1 MRLRV
6 SPDALHDGTVKDW
19 IRQLHRSDVSTQT
32 PTRATLG
39 VPVRPLQRGVD
50 NAILGGVCGGLA
62 IRLGVRERVVRI
74 VFCLLALVSGV
85 GLLLY
90 MVLWLGVRRAD
101 ESRSIAQRLVGRRH
115 KLIHVVIGAAAIVAI
130 FLVLNRLG
138 MPDLGIYAWP
148 FFLTVIGAIGV
159 WRGASPEELAHLHEL
174 ATSAPIIGAAAS
186 RTRWSFWLR
195 LALGVI
201 FIFFGLR
208 ILHHLG
214 SPWSNDTTPALFGV
228 IILIGGAL
236 ILLAPWWLATLNDLT
251 GERRQRV
258 RMEER
263 ANVAAHLHDSVL
275 QTLTLIE
282 RSAGDEVAVRRIA
295 RTQERE
301 LREWLFNPEGSSESG
316 TFLGD
321 LRALENEIEND
332 YGVRVDLVVVGDCVS
347 DERSEAL
354 VAAGREAA
362 INAAQWSRSDLVSIY
377 AEVEE
382 STLSLFVRDQGS
394 GFDPEQVMGD
404 RQGIALSIRQRITQ
418 RGGQAIIKSTIGEG
432 TEVRLTLPR
441 ST

>member
-1 MRLRV
+1 M
-6 SPDALHDGTVKDW
+6 
-19 IRQLHRSDVSTQT
+19 STET
-32 PTRATLG
+32 PTRATIG

-90 MVLWLGVRRAD
+90 MMLWLGVRRAD

-115 KLIHVVIGAAAIVAI
+115 KLVNVVIGAAAIVAI

-159 WRGASPEELAHLHEL
+159 WRGASPEEQAHLHEL
-174 ATSAPIIGAAAS
+174 AKSAPVVGVATS

-201 FIFFGLR
+201 FIIFGLQ

-214 SPWSNDTTPALFGV
+214 SPWSHDTTSALFGTLV
-228 IILIGGAL
+228 LIGGAL

-263 ANVAAHLHDSVL
+263 ADVATHLHDSVL

-282 RSAGDEVAVRRIA
+282 RSAGDEVAVKRLA

-301 LREWLFNPEGSSESG
+301 LREWLFNPEGSSDSG
-316 TFLGD
+316 TFLSD
-321 LRALENEIEND
+321 LRSLENEIEND
-332 YGVRVDLVVVGDCVS
+332 YGVRVDLVVVGDCESTDRVT
-347 DERSEAL
+347 AL

-362 INAAQWSRSDLVSIY
+362 INAARWSRSDLVSIY
-377 AEVEE
+377 AEVED
-382 STLSLFVRDQGS
+382 TTISLFVRDQGS
-394 GFDPEQVMGD
+394 GFDPEQVVSD

-418 RGGQAIIKSTIGEG
+418 RGGEVVLKSTIGEG
-432 TEVRLTLPR
+432 TEVQLTLPR
-441 ST
+441 NA

>member
-1 MRLRV
+1 M
-6 SPDALHDGTVKDW
+6 G
-19 IRQLHRSDVSTQT
+19 QLHRSDVSTET
-32 PTRATLG
+32 PTRATIG
-39 VPVRPLQRGVD
+39 VPIRPLMRGVD

-90 MVLWLGVRRAD
+90 MLLWLGVRRSD
-101 ESRSIAQRLVGRRH
+101 ESRSIAQRLVGRRN
-115 KLIHVVIGAAAIVAI
+115 KVFNVVIGVAAIVAI
-130 FLVLNRLG
+130 FIVLNRLG

-148 FFLTVIGAIGV
+148 FFLTVIGAVGV
-159 WRGASPEELAHLHEL
+159 WRGASPEELTHLHDL
-174 ATSAPIIGAAAS
+174 AKSAPIIGVAAS

-201 FIFFGLR
+201 FIVFGLK
-208 ILHHLG
+208 ILHHLSG
-214 SPWSNDTTPALFGV
+214 SFGKDTTAALFGTL
-228 IILIGGAL
+228 ILIGGAL

-263 ANVAAHLHDSVL
+263 ADVAAHLHDSVL

-282 RSAGDEVAVRRIA
+282 RSAGDEGAVKRLA

-301 LREWLFNPEGSSESG
+301 LREWLFNPEGSVDSG
-316 TFLGD
+316 TFLSD
-321 LRALENEIEND
+321 LRSLENEIEND
-332 YGVRVDLVVVGDCVS
+332 YGVRVDLVVVGDCES
-347 DERSEAL
+347 NERVAAL

-362 INAAQWSRSDLVSIY
+362 INAARWSGSDLVSIY

-382 STLSLFVRDQGS
+382 STINLFVRDQGS
-394 GFDPEQVMGD
+394 GFDPEQVVSD
-404 RQGIALSIRQRITQ
+404 RQGIALSIRQRIAQ
-418 RGGQAIIKSTIGEG
+418 RGGEALIKSTIGEG
-432 TEVRLTLPR
+432 TEVQLTLPR
-441 ST
+441 SA

>member
-1 MRLRV
+1 
-6 SPDALHDGTVKDW
+6 
-19 IRQLHRSDVSTQT
+19 VSTQT
-32 PTRATLG
+32 PTRATIG

-74 VFCLLALVSGV
+74 VFCLLALVSGI

-90 MVLWLGVRRAD
+90 MLLWLGVRRAD
-101 ESRSIAQRLVGRRH
+101 ENRSIAQRLVGRRH
-115 KLIHVVIGAAAIVAI
+115 KVVNVVIGAAAIVAI

-174 ATSAPIIGAAAS
+174 AKSAPVVGVAAS

-201 FIFFGLR
+201 FIIFGLQ

-214 SPWSNDTTPALFGV
+214 SPWSHDTTSALFGTL
-228 IILIGGAL
+228 ILIGGAA

-263 ANVAAHLHDSVL
+263 ADVATHLHDSVL

-282 RSAGDEVAVRRIA
+282 RSAADEAAVKRLA

-301 LREWLFNPEGSSESG
+301 LREWLFNPEGSGDSG
-316 TFLGD
+316 TFLSD

-332 YGVRVDLVVVGDCVS
+332 YGVRVDLVVVGDCES
-347 DERSEAL
+347 NERVTAL

-362 INAAQWSRSDLVSIY
+362 INAARWSGTDLVSVY

-382 STLSLFVRDQGS
+382 STISLFVRDQGS
-394 GFDPEQVMGD
+394 GFDPEQVVND
-404 RQGIALSIRQRITQ
+404 RQGIALSIRQRIAQ
-418 RGGQAIIKSTIGEG
+418 RGGEVTIKSTIGEG
-432 TEVRLTLPR
+432 TEVQLTLPR
-441 ST
+441 IA

>member
-1 MRLRV
+1 
-6 SPDALHDGTVKDW
+6 
-19 IRQLHRSDVSTQT
+19 VSTQT
-32 PTRATLG
+32 PTRATIG

-62 IRLGVRERVVRI
+62 IRLGVRERVMRI

-90 MVLWLGVRRAD
+90 MMLWLGVRRAD
-101 ESRSIAQRLVGRRH
+101 ESRSIAQRLVGRHH
-115 KLIHVVIGAAAIVAI
+115 KVINVVIGAAAIVAI

-138 MPDLGIYAWP
+138 LPALGIYAWP
-148 FFLTVIGAIGV
+148 FFLTLIGAIGV

-174 ATSAPIIGAAAS
+174 AKSAPIVGVAAS

-201 FIFFGLR
+201 FVIFGLQ

-214 SPWSNDTTPALFGV
+214 SPWSHDTTSALFGTLV
-228 IILIGGAL
+228 LIGGAL

-263 ANVAAHLHDSVL
+263 ADVATHLHDSVL

-282 RSAGDEVAVRRIA
+282 RSAGDEAAVKRLA

-301 LREWLFNPEGSSESG
+301 LREWLFNPEGSGESG
-316 TFLGD
+316 TFLSD
-321 LRALENEIEND
+321 LRSLENEIEND
-332 YGVRVDLVVVGDCVS
+332 YGVRVDLVVVGDCES
-347 DERSEAL
+347 SERVGAL

-362 INAAQWSRSDLVSIY
+362 INAARWSGSDLVSIY

-382 STLSLFVRDQGS
+382 TTISLFVRDQGS
-394 GFDPEQVMGD
+394 GFDPDQVESD

-418 RGGQAIIKSTIGEG
+418 RGGEVLIKSTVGEG
-432 TEVRLTLPR
+432 TEVQLTLPR
-441 ST
+441 SA